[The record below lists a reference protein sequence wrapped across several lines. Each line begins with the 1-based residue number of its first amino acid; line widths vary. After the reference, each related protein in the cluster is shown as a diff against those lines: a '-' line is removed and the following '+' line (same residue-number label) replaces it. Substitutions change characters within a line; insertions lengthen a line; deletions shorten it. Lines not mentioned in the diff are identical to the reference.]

1 MTPPSA
7 ASPARL
13 TAAGLCAWFLVALP
27 TVTGSRSSPRF
38 PFWLLACALYAVAFV
53 AATWRPSERLTATAR
68 LLLALQGACVAA
80 MMGLLCNGFEGALLV
95 LAPNLAKRMV
105 TEILTAPPQLLRLGG
120 IVSAAIG
127 VAIVWAIRG

>member
-1 MTPPSA
+1 MN
-7 ASPARL
+7 
-13 TAAGLCAWFLVALP
+13 F
-27 TVTGSRSSPRF
+27 
-38 PFWLLACALYAVAFV
+38 AFGD
-53 AATWRPSERLTATAR
+53 LATAI
-68 LLLALQGACVAA
+68 
-80 MMGLLCNGFEGALLV
+80 GLVLVIEGALLV